1 MAYVGNL
8 GSSPKGTQLFP
19 LSEVLKHPGSICT
32 EVTVVEA
39 INSRWFKIGIDHLNA
54 TSNSVCRH
62 RKWQREANLQ
72 SWVASGRGWHWQWLR
87 SGFWMTLIYPP
98 GNQHIPPREKENH
111 LQKCLGRGYVGSL
124 EGTQETPLITTH
136 SEFEKRG
143 QMLEYPSSNNSMMVR
158 VSHHEAAGMRA
169 QLSMSILWPVGWPV
183 GIDMLSGV
191 LVGCPANKYV
201 ASCWFT
207 SVPFWKPSGKTHPIT
222 PSSKL
227 RRPSRKNAG
236 IQHQLRSLT
245 IVAEDD
251 VPCLQQIQWSA
262 G

>member
-1 MAYVGNL
+1 MATWSQSPVMGGLGVVDIGSDWEAGFEWFWYTLRGTNISHLGKRKIFKSALVGVML
-8 GSSPKGTQLFP
+8 VPWR
-19 LSEVLKHPGSICT
+19 VLK
-32 EVTVVEA
+32 
-39 INSRWFKIGIDHLNA
+39 
-54 TSNSVCRH
+54 RH
-62 RKWQREANLQ
+62 HWSQLTPNLKK
-72 SWVASGRGWHWQWLR
+72 G
-87 SGFWMTLIYPP
+87 
-98 GNQHIPPREKENH
+98 
-111 LQKCLGRGYVGSL
+111 
-124 EGTQETPLITTH
+124 
-136 SEFEKRG
+136 G

-158 VSHHEAAGMRA
+158 VSHYEAAGTRA

-183 GIDMLSGV
+183 GIGLLSGV
-191 LVGCPANKYV
+191 LAGCPANKYV
-201 ASCWFT
+201 ASCWFA

-227 RRPSRKNAG
+227 RHPSRKNAG